1 MSDHQQPKAGEW
13 VFVSSVEEGDV
24 ACLRV
29 EHIGC
34 DPDHRPKAW
43 LSDSTTWLADTGEPL
58 NRSWRGHRIRVATTG
73 EIRAKIRETAER
85 VANDGDEAALS
96 KVCGMLL
103 EVLR

>member
-1 MSDHQQPKAGEW
+1 MNDYRQPIAGEW

-29 EHIGC
+29 ERITQE
-34 DPDHRPKAW
+34 PDERPMAQ
-43 LSDSTTWLADTGEPL
+43 LSDVTTWLADTGEPL
-58 NRSWRGHRIRVATTG
+58 MRAWKGHRIRVATTG
-73 EIRAKIRETAER
+73 EMRAKIRETAER

>member
-1 MSDHQQPKAGEW
+1 MSDYRQPIAGER

-29 EHIGC
+29 DRVWQ
-34 DPDHRPKAW
+34 DPGERPVAET
-43 LSDSTTWLADTGEPL
+43 SDRRTWFADTGEPL
-58 NRSWRGHRIRVATTG
+58 MRAWKGYRIRVAATG
-73 EIRAKIRETAER
+73 EMRAKIREMAER
-85 VANDGDEAALS
+85 VALDGDDVALG

>member
-1 MSDHQQPKAGEW
+1 MSDYRQPIAGER

-29 EHIGC
+29 DRVWQ
-34 DPDHRPKAW
+34 DPDERPVAET
-43 LSDSTTWLADTGEPL
+43 SDFRTWLADTGEPL
-58 NRSWRGHRIRVATTG
+58 TRARKGYRIRVATPG
-73 EIRAKIRETAER
+73 EMRAKVRETAER
-85 VANDGDEAALS
+85 VALDGDDVTLG

>member
-1 MSDHQQPKAGEW
+1 MSDYREPKAGEW
-13 VFVSSVEEGDV
+13 VLVSSVEEGDV

-29 EHIGC
+29 ERVTQE
-34 DPDHRPKAW
+34 PDERPM
-43 LSDSTTWLADTGEPL
+43 LNLGDVTTWLADTGEPL